1 MSDRRSSLNEP
12 EPSPRVRQFRR
23 LLLPLSLGYLG
34 VIAIWH
40 IALILNGEWSGFHIV
55 GGLLNAGVG
64 LCLAYQGWEFRRTVH
79 L

>member
-1 MSDRRSSLNEP
+1 M
-12 EPSPRVRQFRR
+12 
-23 LLLPLSLGYLG
+23 PLSLGYLG